1 MRFLFLVFAVMAVMF
16 WAMPVVPWV
25 MVGLVVWGAMM
36 LLRPPRR
43 RYHQMYWQRPRPV
56 QQPRPQAPQ
65 KTERPGW
72 ERLGSGLPLDVQ
84 VKVEQ
89 IRRKSQV
96 LERERWRFPL
106 GSEDGYIIRATAEDY
121 LPRTLEAYMAV
132 PVTSRDKPMPN
143 GRTALQEL
151 KEQLHLLDTK
161 LDEIAEDLQRKNFDR
176 LLLNRQF
183 LEARFGRKAEP
194 EVVRL

>member
-25 MVGLVVWGAMM
+25 MVGLVVWGTMM

-43 RYHQMYWQRPRPV
+43 RYHQMYWQQPRPV

-96 LERERWRFPL
+96 LERERWRFPM
-106 GSEDGYIIRATAEDY
+106 GSEDAYIIRATAEDY

-132 PVTSRDKPMPN
+132 PATGREKVMPN
-143 GRTALQEL
+143 GRTPLQEL

-176 LLLNRQF
+176 LLVNRQF
-183 LEARFGRKAEP
+183 LEARFGRKAQP